1 MALWWGVNMPD
12 KLLLIKDTGAC
23 ELATLK
29 PYPAVASGTNTTV
42 STSTDATG
50 KVTYTVNATQGTDS
64 YVTGITIDNSTGV
77 VTLTRNNG
85 LPNLTA
91 NIVPNP
97 VVVAGSNVTVTP
109 TTGANGVITYTVA
122 ASGGA
127 TPVDSYVTGI
137 TISPAGLVTLT
148 RNNGLPNLT
157 AQIQYPAVT
166 TLPVPGIGARMGSAV
181 ITTQGQFAVF
191 DTFVNP
197 MGGFNGS
204 VGDTSFNVPE
214 TGWYYISHRGTARKK
229 VATNPACMIRVVLNG
244 SPLQTL
250 GINFGVNYFPYVSVN
265 EQVEVE
271 KSMLHLLT
279 AGDVI
284 AVEAFALGAGAQ
296 WDGETFNVLWHSAP

>member
-1 MALWWGVNMPD
+1 MVD
-12 KLLLIKDTGAC
+12 KLVVVKDNDTC

-29 PYPAVASGTNTTV
+29 PYPAVALGTNTTV

-50 KVTYTVNATQGTDS
+50 KVTYTVNATQSPDS
-64 YVTGITIDNSTGV
+64 YVTGVTIDNSTGV

-85 LPNLTA
+85 LPNLTS

-97 VVVAGSNVTVTP
+97 VVVEGSNVTVTP
-109 TTGANGVITYTVA
+109 TTGANGVITYTVS

-127 TPVDSYVTGI
+127 TPVDSYVTGV
-137 TISPAGLVTLT
+137 TISPTGLVTLT

-166 TLPVPGIGARMGSAV
+166 TLPVPGIGARMGSTT
-181 ITTQGQFAVF
+181 ITAQGEFAVF

-197 MGGFNGS
+197 MGGFNGA
-204 VGDTSFNVPE
+204 VGDTSFNVPA
-214 TGWYYISHRGTARKK
+214 TGWYYISHRGTARKT
-229 VATNPACMIRVVLNG
+229 VAANPACNIRVVLNG
-244 SPLQTL
+244 APLATL
-250 GINFGVNYFPYVSVN
+250 GINFGVNYFPNIAVG

-284 AVEAFALGAGAQ
+284 AVESATLAAGAQ
-296 WDGETFNVLWHSAP
+296 WIGETFNVLWHSAP